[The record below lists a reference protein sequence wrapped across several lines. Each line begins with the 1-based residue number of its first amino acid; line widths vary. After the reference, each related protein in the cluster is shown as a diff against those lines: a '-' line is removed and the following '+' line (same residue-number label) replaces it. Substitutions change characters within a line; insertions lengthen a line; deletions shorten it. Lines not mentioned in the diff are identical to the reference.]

1 MKLELRTDDCPPPL
15 CSVYARCG
23 HGKDAPHTGPRTPT
37 FGLIRGT
44 VLGDV
49 TAHLLGP
56 GWQRNPARVPVV
68 PSGAGAGRPSRR
80 WMPRRSR
87 FPECPHFRFC
97 AFHPGQG
104 AQGGRQAGSAAS
116 TGHHFEPRRHFCG
129 GVHSGSPRLSSPGA
143 ESLKGTSGAQ
153 VGGEL
158 TRVVASGRLPC
169 DAPVREAEAG
179 SRGPQVA
186 SVLRVGA
193 CSAGGEVLGAL
204 HHGP

>member
-1 MKLELRTDDCPPPL
+1 MAAEP
-15 CSVYARCG
+15 
-23 HGKDAPHTGPRTPT
+23 
-37 FGLIRGT
+37 GT
-44 VLGDV
+44 
-49 TAHLLGP
+49 
-56 GWQRNPARVPVV
+56 
-68 PSGAGAGRPSRR
+68 GAGRPFRR
-80 WMPRRSR
+80 GLRPSLPALDAAPLPLPRMPTLPVLCIPS
-87 FPECPHFRFC
+87 
-97 AFHPGQG
+97 GSGG
-104 AQGGRQAGSAAS
+104 AGGRQAGSAAS